1 MRKLPILL
9 AAAALATLIAVG
21 ATRSSK
27 SAITRNLDVF
37 TSLYKALQ
45 TNYVDSIDADKS
57 MKTAIDA
64 MLGEI
69 DPYTEYT
76 PESEQDEF
84 LTISTGE
91 YGGIGS
97 YINQRPEGGVQVT
110 EPRFGTPSQRAGLRP
125 GDVFLVID
133 GDSVAKSPSS
143 EVSKKLRGQAGTD
156 VKVTVR
162 RPYVEDSILD
172 FTITREKIDVDP
184 VPYYGVARDGI
195 GYIQITTFNDKTFSQ
210 TRDALLDLKKTE
222 DTM

>member
-21 ATRSSK
+21 ATRSTK

-69 DPYTEYT
+69 DPYTEYI

-84 LTISTGE
+84 LTIRPANTAASAATSTSGRR
-91 YGGIGS
+91 GAC
-97 YINQRPEGGVQVT
+97 R
-110 EPRFGTPSQRAGLRP
+110 LR
-125 GDVFLVID
+125 
-133 GDSVAKSPSS
+133 SPASAHHRS
-143 EVSKKLRGQAGTD
+143 AQAC
-156 VKVTVR
+156 
-162 RPYVEDSILD
+162 
-172 FTITREKIDVDP
+172 
-184 VPYYGVARDGI
+184 VPA
-195 GYIQITTFNDKTFSQ
+195 TCFS
-210 TRDALLDLKKTE
+210 
-222 DTM
+222 

>member
-9 AAAALATLIAVG
+9 AAAVLATLIAVG

-69 DPYTEYT
+69 DPYTEYI

-97 YINQRPEGGVQVT
+97 YINQRPEG
-110 EPRFGTPSQRAGLRP
+110 RRAGYRSRASAHHRSAQVCVP
-125 GDVFLVID
+125 
-133 GDSVAKSPSS
+133 ATYSS
-143 EVSKKLRGQAGTD
+143 
-156 VKVTVR
+156 
-162 RPYVEDSILD
+162 
-172 FTITREKIDVDP
+172 
-184 VPYYGVARDGI
+184 
-195 GYIQITTFNDKTFSQ
+195 
-210 TRDALLDLKKTE
+210 
-222 DTM
+222 